1 MDRAALLYNPASGGG
16 RRRNRE
22 LDTALALLRSGGVKA
37 ELVLTQSRTD
47 AAEQARR
54 AIAAGCD
61 TIFACGGDGTVHD
74 LLQSVAH
81 SQTAL
86 AILPMGTAN
95 ALAHDLALPLHPVA
109 AARAALKAVPLR
121 IALGQVAYKDFRGQ
135 PASRFFTVAAGAG
148 VDAHLFYKLNP
159 SAKNRLGM
167 AAYYARAWQ
176 LWMSHRMV
184 RFHANW
190 TDQASGSPRSAS
202 LTELLAVRIANFGG
216 ILRELAPGAAL
227 HRNDMSALMCHTS
240 RRAAYLSY
248 VTRSMLGLP
257 RNVKGVEIVTAGSI
271 RCDLDEAESLDPRL
285 RVFVQADG
293 ELLGT
298 LPATITI
305 VPDALTLLVP
315 QDFAS
320 ARQQNRSKS
329 FPA

>member
-1 MDRAALLYNPASGGG
+1 MNRAALLYNPVSGGG

-22 LDTALALLRSGGVKA
+22 LDAALALLRSGGVNA
-37 ELVLTQSRTD
+37 ELVLTQSRAD

-74 LLQSVAH
+74 LLQSVAN
-81 SQTAL
+81 SQATL

-109 AARAALKAVPLR
+109 AARAALKAVPRR
-121 IALGQVAYKDFRGQ
+121 IALGQVAYKDFQGQ
-135 PASRFFTVAAGAG
+135 PANRFFTVAAGAG

-167 AAYYARAWQ
+167 AAYYVKAWQ

-190 TDQASGSPRSAS
+190 ADQASGSARSAS
-202 LTELLAVRIANFGG
+202 LTELLAVRIGNFGG
-216 ILRELAPGAAL
+216 ILRQLAPGASL
-227 HRNDMSALMCHTS
+227 HRDDMSVLMCHTS
-240 RRAAYLSY
+240 SRAAYLSY

-257 RNVKGVEIVTAGSI
+257 RNVKGVEIVATESVT
-271 RCDLDEAESLDPRL
+271 CDYEEAQGLDPRL
-285 RVFVQADG
+285 RVFIQADG

-298 LPATITI
+298 LPATIKI